1 MKLSN
6 KYIFLV
12 VEILVKDWIDYL
24 FFAFHEKIPIEVD
37 GFFKQQV
44 AMSTIQ
50 SNDIEHDSYLFFEK
64 PVGCFFAKL
73 YQIYMWQFQQDLFFS
88 WGKNLHELDFL
99 KKFLL
104 DSIKFYIDRQQ

>member
-24 FFAFHEKIPIEVD
+24 FFAFREKIPIEVD

-50 SNDIEHDSYLFFEK
+50 SNDIEHDSYLFLRNQSVASLRNCTKFICGNFNK
-64 PVGCFFAKL
+64 IFSLVGERICMNWIF
-73 YQIYMWQFQQDLFFS
+73 
-88 WGKNLHELDFL
+88 
-99 KKFLL
+99 
-104 DSIKFYIDRQQ
+104 